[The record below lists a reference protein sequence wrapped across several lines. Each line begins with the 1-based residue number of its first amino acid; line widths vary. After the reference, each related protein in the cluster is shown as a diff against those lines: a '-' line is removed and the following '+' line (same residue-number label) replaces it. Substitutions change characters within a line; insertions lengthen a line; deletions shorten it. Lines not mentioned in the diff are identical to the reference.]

1 MLGDLAGLAPGAVGL
16 INMLILRGLDDLGRA
31 VSAVPSS
38 APLRFC
44 IHTLSLLHARLRGLE
59 VVRSE
64 SASKPHS
71 ANEYSGCLRNFNFP
85 YFITGFHATR
95 KMRF

>member
-31 VSAVPSS
+31 VSSVPSS

-64 SASKPHS
+64 SVSKPRS
-71 ANEYSGCLRNFNFP
+71 ANGYGGYWKISIFRPPLSVSPLND
-85 YFITGFHATR
+85 TT
-95 KMRF
+95 